1 MGNFVDGMV
10 VGVTSSYT
18 SVVILGNE
26 RFVKVNDRLI
36 GRGNV
41 VSLYVTIGLLGRII
55 DPLGQPIDTPK
66 DSEFKNY
73 FLGAPIAGYQ
83 RPVELIAPGII
94 VRQSVNQPLLTGLNS
109 VDSMIPIGLGQRELI
124 IGDRQTGKTA
134 IAIDM
139 MINQSFINELVR
151 RINLLGEKNKKKDF
165 LMPTK
170 PCYCIYVAVGQKQS
184 TVARL

>member
-1 MGNFVDGMV
+1 MV

-55 DPLGQPIDTPK
+55 DPLGQPIDDPKKPIEKDSSPK
-66 DSEFKNY
+66 DSELKDY

-94 VRQSVNQPLLTGLNS
+94 VRKSVNKPLLTGLNA

-124 IGDRQTGKTA
+124 IGDR
-134 IAIDM
+134 
-139 MINQSFINELVR
+139 
-151 RINLLGEKNKKKDF
+151 
-165 LMPTK
+165 
-170 PCYCIYVAVGQKQS
+170 
-184 TVARL
+184 